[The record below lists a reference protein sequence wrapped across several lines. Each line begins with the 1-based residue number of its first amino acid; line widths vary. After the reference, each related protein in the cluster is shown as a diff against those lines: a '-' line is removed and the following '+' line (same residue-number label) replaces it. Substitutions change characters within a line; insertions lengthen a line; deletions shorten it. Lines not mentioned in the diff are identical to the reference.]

1 MGTYKNALIDFLKF
15 ELNISHHTYED
26 ISEVGEAL
34 FPNQVFEF
42 DNSDIKR
49 DYDISF
55 TDLEAGIKD
64 YIKETNEF

>member
-1 MGTYKNALIDFLKF
+1 LIDFLKF
-15 ELNISHHTYED
+15 EINIPHHRHED
-26 ISEVGEAL
+26 VSEIGEAL

-42 DNSDIKR
+42 DNSEIKK

-64 YIKETNEF
+64 YIKGTNEF